1 MGRLRRPNLRAIP
14 RLNKPLECPSPIFF
28 FHNRECLRKRCCRY
42 DRVPVNKSPWGSFHS
57 VTIPHPAHFISAC
70 EFFDATVAKTVD
82 GRTVY
87 LGPWRM
93 IGERESLIY
102 FLAGKRPDI
111 DFVEMRI
118 RDNNVLQERIH
129 LKSGANARPST
140 VFVEYLPASTHYT
153 PSTIQGLGRKSDA
166 LERARKAFPGT
177 KTTNAEQREN
187 SVGEYLYVAADT
199 SGGEKCLFAR
209 QGFDLRKAEGASVT
223 PTYNAP
229 TYNAIV
235 TFQYCAPKTVAEM
248 LDIFDG
254 IRFKN

>member
-1 MGRLRRPNLRAIP
+1 MAKACG
-14 RLNKPLECPSPIFF
+14 IFLLAGF
-28 FHNRECLRKRCCRY
+28 VLTAL
-42 DRVPVNKSPWGSFHS
+42 P
-57 VTIPHPAHFISAC
+57 AC
-70 EFFDATVAKTVD
+70 EFFDTTVAKTVD
-82 GRTVY
+82 GRMAY

-111 DFVEMRI
+111 DLVEMRI
-118 RDNNVLQERIH
+118 RDNNVLQERVH

-140 VFVEYLPASTHYT
+140 VFVEYLPASTRYT
-153 PSTIQGLGRKSDA
+153 LSTTQGLGRKSDV
-166 LERARKAFPGT
+166 LERARKAFSVA

-187 SVGEYLYVAADT
+187 SAGKYLYVVGDY

-209 QGFDLRKAEGASVT
+209 QGFDLRQAEGASAA

-235 TFQYCAPKTVAEM
+235 TFQYCAHKEVTEM

-254 IRFKN
+254 IRFRN

>member
-1 MGRLRRPNLRAIP
+1 MIRGTRIIAVNGTSGHDASGPGRRSVGVMPLGGKAWARRASAMA
-14 RLNKPLECPSPIFF
+14 KASGIFTLAVF
-28 FHNRECLRKRCCRY
+28 AL
-42 DRVPVNKSPWGSFHS
+42 
-57 VTIPHPAHFISAC
+57 TALAAC

>member
-1 MGRLRRPNLRAIP
+1 MAKACG
-14 RLNKPLECPSPIFF
+14 IFLLAGF
-28 FHNRECLRKRCCRY
+28 VLTAL
-42 DRVPVNKSPWGSFHS
+42 P
-57 VTIPHPAHFISAC
+57 AC
-70 EFFDATVAKTVD
+70 EFFNVTVAKTVD
-82 GRTVY
+82 GRTAY

-111 DFVEMRI
+111 DLVEMRV

-129 LKSGANARPST
+129 LKSGANARLSTIFNARPST

-153 PSTIQGLGRKSDA
+153 ASTAQGLGRKSDA
-166 LERARKAFPGT
+166 LARARKAFSGA

-187 SVGEYLYVAADT
+187 GTGKYLYVVGDY
-199 SGGEKCLFAR
+199 SDGEKCLFAR
-209 QGFDLRKAEGASVT
+209 QGFDLRKAEGAPVT
-223 PTYNAP
+223 P

-235 TFQYCAPKTVAEM
+235 TFQYCAYRTVAEM

-254 IRFKN
+254 IRFRN